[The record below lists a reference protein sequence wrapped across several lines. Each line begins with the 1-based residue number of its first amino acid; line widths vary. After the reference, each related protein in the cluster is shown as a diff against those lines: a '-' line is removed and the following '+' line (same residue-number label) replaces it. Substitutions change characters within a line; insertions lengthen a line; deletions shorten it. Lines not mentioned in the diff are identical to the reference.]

1 MTRINLL
8 PWRDLRRT
16 QRQRE
21 LFGMLGGAALVAAGI
36 VFLVQTELDRR
47 IQYQQERND
56 YLRGEIAFLKK
67 AAEELQELQKTRS
80 RLVDRLNVIQQLQT
94 SRPGMVRM
102 LDGLVRLIP
111 QDIYLTAFKT
121 TSSQVTLSCIARSN
135 NVISEF
141 MRDIK
146 ASNLFGEPE
155 LRVIETRNL
164 NNVQARVFE
173 LIVPLKLTQ
182 PAPDAGGGKT

>member
-1 MTRINLL
+1 ML

-21 LFGMLGGAALVAAGI
+21 LFGMLGGAALLAAGI

-56 YLRGEIAFLKK
+56 YLRGEIALLKK

-111 QDIYLTAFKT
+111 SDIYLTAFKT

-135 NVISEF
+135 NIISEF
-141 MRDIK
+141 MRTIK
-146 ASNLFGEPE
+146 ATNLFGEPE

-173 LIVPLKLTQ
+173 LTVPLKLAQ
-182 PAPDAGGGKT
+182 PAPGAGGGKT

>member
-56 YLRGEIAFLKK
+56 YLRGEIALLKK

-164 NNVQARVFE
+164 NNVQARV
-173 LIVPLKLTQ
+173 LN
-182 PAPDAGGGKT
+182 